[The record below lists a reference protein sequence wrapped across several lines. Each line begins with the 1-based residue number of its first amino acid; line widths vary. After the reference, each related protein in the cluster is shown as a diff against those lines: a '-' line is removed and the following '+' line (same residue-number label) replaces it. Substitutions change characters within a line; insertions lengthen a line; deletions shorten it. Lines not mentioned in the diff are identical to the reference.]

1 MQNATDRKYLAR
13 RLTAEMSPTPG
24 DRREHGTAWRLRY
37 RRYETVEDGT
47 KRILAALTD
56 EMNIFLDHHEEVGV
70 DTAIHEVRRRGKRA
84 RALLRLVGPAIGGGF
99 KDIDR
104 LYRNAGRLLAPA
116 RDARIVVDALDGL
129 GMGDAAAA
137 DIRSSLEDRATIEA
151 QAVFDGEEGRARN
164 VRDLLGEAVESV
176 RGLEIP
182 DEACSVGDGAT
193 RIYTEG
199 QKAYS
204 RASKRPS
211 ADAFHTWRKRVKQR
225 RHHLSYLS
233 DCAPIDSDALERLYE
248 LSDLLGAA
256 HDLVVFRE
264 HLEGI
269 VNDNVFEAS
278 QLINAANRTRVTLE
292 THALQLGD
300 VVYEEVSTAIA
311 RSHVA
316 NWQTWREPYA
326 PIGPRP

>member
-1 MQNATDRKYLAR
+1 MQNPTHRKHVAR
-13 RLTAEMSPTPG
+13 RLTAEVSPTPG

-37 RRYETVEDGT
+37 QRNETVEEGT
-47 KRILAALTD
+47 KRILASLTD
-56 EMNIFLDHHEEVGV
+56 EMIIFLDHPEDVGV
-70 DTAIHEVRRRGKRA
+70 DTAIHEVRRRGKQA
-84 RALLRLVGPAIGGGF
+84 RALLRLVRPAIRGRF
-99 KDIDR
+99 RDIDR

-116 RDARIVVDALDGL
+116 RDARIVIDALDDL
-129 GMGDAAAA
+129 GMSDSVAA

-151 QAVFDGEEGRARN
+151 QAVFDGEDGHARN
-164 VRDLLGEAVESV
+164 VRERLDEAVESA

-211 ADAFHTWRKRVKQR
+211 AGAFHTWRKRVKQQ
-225 RHHLSYLS
+225 RHHLSYLW
-233 DCAPIDSDALERLYE
+233 DCTPIDSDAHERLYE

-264 HLEGI
+264 HLSDMA
-269 VNDNVFEAS
+269 NDDVPDEAS
-278 QLINAANRTRVTLE
+278 QLIIAADQTRTILE
-292 THALQLGD
+292 TRALQLGD
-300 VVYEEVSTAIA
+300 LVYQEVSTAIA
-311 RSHVA
+311 GSHVA
-316 NWQTWREPYA
+316 NWQTWKEPY
-326 PIGPRP
+326 R